1 MNRPF
6 NMPDE
11 FVEGFMKAG
20 ASLWRSLGWAPGTGG
35 DSTTLKSTLPSSGR
49 IAELQADHL
58 MRLYQLTENVFKSAA
73 GMQSEAAL
81 EPARGDRRFNGTEW
95 RHNSLHSLLKQCYLL
110 NSRYCTDFI

>member
-20 ASLWRSLGWAPGTGG
+20 ASLWRSLGWTPNA
-35 DSTTLKSTLPSSGR
+35 DRDDASVSSALSSSGR

-58 MRLYQLTENVFKSAA
+58 MRLYQLTEQVFKSAA
-73 GMQSEAAL
+73 GVQGEGG
-81 EPARGDRRFNGTEW
+81 ARTSARRSQVQ
-95 RHNSLHSLLKQCYLL
+95 RHGMAGQ
-110 NSRYCTDFI
+110 FAP

>member
-20 ASLWRSLGWAPGTGG
+20 ASLWRSLGWTPNA
-35 DSTTLKSTLPSSGR
+35 DRNDASVSSALSSSGR

-58 MRLYQLTENVFKSAA
+58 MRLYQLTEGVFKSAA
-73 GMQSEAAL
+73 GMQTEGGPSNLRAAIAGST
-81 EPARGDRRFNGTEW
+81 PRNGGTI
-95 RHNSLHSLLKQCYLL
+95 RSIVC
-110 NSRYCTDFI
+110 

>member
-20 ASLWRSLGWAPGTGG
+20 ASLWRSLGRAPGADG
-35 DSTTLKSTLPSSGR
+35 DGTTSKSSLGSPGR

-58 MRLYQLTENVFKSAA
+58 MRLYQLTESVFKSAA
-73 GMQSEAAL
+73 GMQTEAAAGTR
-81 EPARGDRRFNGTEW
+81 ARRSQVQ
-95 RHNSLHSLLKQCYLL
+95 RHGMAGQSAP
-110 NSRYCTDFI
+110 